1 MDASQGPDTP
11 AGPVPT
17 DSAAYEFALYEPG
30 PAEKSWP
37 RRLAANQTAR
47 ITALVLALLGC
58 AITIAVMLGDTIGAQ
73 GLLVGALLALVPT
86 PLVVSAIVWL
96 GRVRPLPWKSLLFA
110 FAWGSCAGALVA
122 LLANS
127 WSFDKL
133 MDLKGQED
141 AELLGLTIV
150 APVVEECVKG
160 LAVVLLFVT
169 VRREFRGVLDGLIP
183 AAISAAGFAF
193 TENILYFGREFAASE
208 DNGDGLGTTW
218 GVFIARG
225 IMSPFA
231 HPLFTSMIG
240 LGFGLAVLARSR
252 PARVLL
258 PLAGYVCAVGL
269 HASWNGSA
277 TQGLAFLGVYFLVMM
292 PILGALI
299 WYTVVVRRDQLRA
312 VEDELPGYVA
322 AGWFRPHEPLL
333 LSSMADR
340 SRALR
345 TARTMLGP
353 EGVAHLRAYQA
364 DATLL
369 AELRRRASRS
379 RRGPAPEY
387 PGQEQELLDRVW
399 AAKPAVARVIDH
411 TMPSP
416 RWRYVKPPPGMPPW
430 GPPGA
435 MPYGGPGGWGAAGW
449 GAPGTVPYGTPP
461 GPAPYGIPNGVA
473 PYGPQTGMAPHGA
486 PTGVVPYG
494 PPPGVDPFAPPPPGW
509 VPPARHPAAHP
520 AWGPVPPSGP
530 PPWGPP
536 RHAANGTWA
545 DLAAQASTPWG
556 SPPAQVNG
564 GAPAPP
570 EPLGPPAWYARPG
583 DSPKPPVDPTPPAG
597 AA

>member
-1 MDASQGPDTP
+1 MDASQEPDAPTGPIPPDQ
-11 AGPVPT
+11 
-17 DSAAYEFALYEPG
+17 AAYEFALYRPEPAG
-30 PAEKSWP
+30 KSRV
-37 RRLAANQTAR
+37 RRVVENQTAR
-47 ITALVLALLGC
+47 ITVLVTALLAC
-58 AITIAVMLGDTIGAQ
+58 AVTIAVMLGDSIGAQ

-110 FAWGSCAGALVA
+110 FGWGSCAGALVA

-133 MDLKGQED
+133 MDLKGKED

-160 LAVVLLFVT
+160 LAVLLLFLT
-169 VRREFRGVLDGLIP
+169 VRGNFKGVLDGLIP
-183 AAISAAGFAF
+183 AAVSAAGFAF

-218 GVFIARG
+218 GTFIARG

-240 LGFGLAVLARSR
+240 LGFGLSILARTKA
-252 PARVLL
+252 ARILL
-258 PLAGYVCAVGL
+258 PLGGYVCAIGL

-292 PILGALI
+292 PILGGLI
-299 WYTVVVRRDQLRA
+299 WYAVVVRRDQLRA

-345 TARTMLGP
+345 TARSTLGP
-353 EGVAHLRAYQA
+353 TGVARLRAYQA

-369 AELRRRASRS
+369 AELRRRATRSRS
-379 RRGPAPEY
+379 GPMPEY
-387 PGQEQELLDRVW
+387 PQRERELLDRMW
-399 AAKPAVARVIDH
+399 AAKPALGQVIDH

-416 RWRYVKPPPGMPPW
+416 RWRYVKPPPGW
-430 GPPGA
+430 APPG
-435 MPYGGPGGWGAAGW
+435 M
-449 GAPGTVPYGTPP
+449 VPYGA
-461 GPAPYGIPNGVA
+461 PAGW
-473 PYGPQTGMAPHGA
+473 
-486 PTGVVPYG
+486 G
-494 PPPGVDPFAPPPPGW
+494 PPPGPGAFGPGAFGPPPPGW
-509 VPPARHPAAHP
+509 VPPGWQPAAHP
-520 AWGPVPPSGP
+520 AWGPVPAQGPPLPWGAP

-536 RHAANGTWA
+536 RHAANGAWSGPPA
-545 DLAAQASTPWG
+545 GPWG
-556 SPPAQVNG
+556 PPPAQ
-564 GAPAPP
+564 GAPGVPP
-570 EPLGPPAWYARPG
+570 QSGPPGPPAWYARPG
-583 DSPKPPVDPTPPAG
+583 DSPQPPPAET
-597 AA
+597 APPKEPWESWES